1 MQIKNYYVYIITNR
15 YNTVFYV
22 GMTNNLLRRINEHQR
37 GVYPDSFS
45 KRYNIHKLVYY
56 EETTDVYSAISREK
70 QIKGWMRYKKVDLIM
85 SLNPDLKELVI
96 D

>member
-22 GMTNNLLRRINEHQR
+22 GMTNNLLRRISEHQR

-56 EETTDVYSAISREK
+56 EVTVDVYSAISREK
-70 QIKGWMRYKKVDLIM
+70 QIKGWMRYRKVDLIM
-85 SLNPDLKELVI
+85 SMNPSLKELII